1 MQPVRG
7 TADLMPKQ
15 KSQMNIVIEKAIM
28 IANRYGFQDMET
40 PLFEFSDVF
49 SRPLGESSD
58 VVAKETYSFKDRGG
72 AEITL
77 RPEGT
82 ASVMRALISNGLTQS
97 LPQKFFYSGPMFR
110 YERPQKGRMRQ
121 FNQIGCEFIGS
132 LNPLSD
138 AEIIGCAADIL
149 SELGV
154 LEKCTLYLNS
164 LGDTE
169 SRDNYRA
176 SLVSYLLDY
185 KDSLSDDSQRRL
197 SVNPLRILDSK
208 AKEDVE
214 IVEKAPKLLQYLT
227 AQAKKHFERVTYM
240 LEKAGV
246 NWQLDEKLV
255 RGLDY
260 YSHTTFEFVTDAL
273 GSQGTVL
280 GGGRYDGLSSMLG
293 GPNIGAVGFAA
304 GVERLALLTEHAKD
318 FKYNVAV
325 IIADDKA
332 ESHAFVLAKKLRS
345 LGLHVDIPLEKQIRK
360 KLKRANSIG
369 CSLSLII
376 GETEINRDTLQVK
389 LMASG
394 EQTEIMKSE
403 VLSFVNQFF
412 K

>member
-1 MQPVRG
+1 M
-7 TADLMPKQ
+7 
-15 KSQMNIVIEKAIM
+15 
-28 IANRYGFQDMET
+28 
-40 PLFEFSDVF
+40 
-49 SRPLGESSD
+49 
-58 VVAKETYSFKDRGG
+58 
-72 AEITL
+72 
-77 RPEGT
+77 
-82 ASVMRALISNGLTQS
+82 
-97 LPQKFFYSGPMFR
+97 
-110 YERPQKGRMRQ
+110 
-121 FNQIGCEFIGS
+121 
-132 LNPLSD
+132 
-138 AEIIGCAADIL
+138 

-164 LGDTE
+164 LGDAE

-176 SLVSYLLDY
+176 SLISYLLDY

-197 SVNPLRILDSK
+197 LVNPLRILDSK
-208 AKEDVE
+208 AKEDVK
-214 IVEKAPKLLQYLT
+214 IVENAPKLLQYLT
-227 AQAKKHFERVTYM
+227 AQARKHFERVTYM

-260 YSHTTFEFVTDAL
+260 YSHTAFEFVTDAL

-293 GPNIGAVGFAA
+293 GPHIGAVGFAA

-332 ESHAFVLAKKLRS
+332 ESDAFVLAKKLRS

-369 CSLSLII
+369 CSLSFII

-412 K
+412 